1 MTEGLSA
8 AEAAR
13 RLREFGP
20 NRLAAGERRARILEL
35 LEMFADPM
43 ALMLLAAGG
52 VYLALGEVRDGV
64 VLLVALLPVLGVD
77 VFLELRS
84 REALRKL
91 SQALAPRAR
100 VIRDGR
106 ELDVPSESL
115 VPGDVALLR
124 EGDVLPADGV
134 VRFSANLALDESQL
148 TGEAEPID
156 KPAEAPFYAGSL
168 VLAGHARGEITATG
182 ARTRYAAIAALVA
195 TGGEGQSPLQRKTSR
210 VVRMLGVVAL
220 GVAVLVLALGLLR
233 GMPLG
238 RALVAA
244 IGVAM
249 AAIPEEFPLVFTLF
263 LALGAFRLSS
273 RGVLVRRLASVE
285 TLGSTT
291 VVCVDKTGT
300 LTRGSFALET
310 LLPLGGASED
320 ELLETAALASELEPA
335 DPMERAILE
344 RAGSQ
349 PLHWQLVEDYPFEP
363 AGKHMTHLWRRGA
376 DYRVAAK
383 GALEGIL
390 EHCTGADREEALAA
404 NERLAGAGMR
414 VLAVAGRSA
423 PAPGGDRVAD
433 EADLKLLGLL
443 GFRDPLR
450 PEVPAAVA
458 ECLAAGIAVKMI
470 TGDHALTARAIAAAA
485 GLPHEAVLT
494 GDQLDAIPPEELP
507 DALRRTSVL
516 ARVRPEQKYAVVEA
530 LLSTGEVVAMT
541 GDGINDAPALRRAD
555 IGVAMGQRGTAVA
568 RAAAD
573 LVLLHDDFGA
583 LVATIREG
591 RRIFANLQRAF
602 LYLVAFHI
610 PIVGLAVLPPLLG
623 MPMLLLPVHLVWLEL
638 LVHPISALVFEGE
651 PAPKGSMSR
660 PPRDP
665 KAPLLP
671 RPLLVRSAVSGALVT
686 LFALALFAWRLRD
699 GETAARSLAVTT
711 VIAGSLLLVFAERAM
726 DTGWREAGLPRERR
740 FWLVWTLSAA
750 TLPAALWFAPAAQI
764 LRIQPLS
771 LGDFALATGAAALA
785 VVWRAP
791 ARSLK

>member
-1 MTEGLSA
+1 MTEGLTA
-8 AEAAR
+8 LEADR
-13 RLREFGP
+13 RLREVGP
-20 NRLAAGERRARILEL
+20 NRLSDEGRRRLLEL
-35 LEMFADPM
+35 LEPLADPM
-43 ALMLLAAGG
+43 ALMLLAAGA
-52 VYLALGEVRDGV
+52 VYLALGEVRDGI
-64 VLLVALLPVLGVD
+64 VLLVALVPVLGVD
-77 VFLELRS
+77 VFLEMRS

-91 SQALAPRAR
+91 SQQLQPRAR
-100 VIRDGR
+100 VLRDGR
-106 ELDVPSESL
+106 ECEIATESL
-115 VPGDVALLR
+115 VPGDLLMLR
-124 EGDVLPADGV
+124 EGDVLPADGAV
-134 VRFSANLALDESQL
+134 TFSANFAVDESQL

-156 KPAEAPFYAGSL
+156 KPVGAEFFAGSL

-182 ARTRYAAIAALVA
+182 ARTKFAGIAALVA
-195 TGGEGQSPLQRKTSR
+195 AAGGSPSPLQRKTAR
-210 VVRMLGVVAL
+210 VVRMLGIVAL
-220 GVAVLVLALGLLR
+220 FVAGLVLALEMLR
-233 GMPLG
+233 GEPFG
-238 RALVAA
+238 RALLAA

-263 LALGAFRLSS
+263 LALGAYRLSS

-300 LTRGSFALET
+300 LTRGSFALEALT
-310 LLPLGGASED
+310 PLDGATQE
-320 ELLETAALASELEPA
+320 ELLDTAALACELEPA
-335 DPMERAILE
+335 DPMERAILA

-349 PLHWQLVEDYPFEP
+349 PIAWQLVEDYPFEP
-363 AGKHMTHLWRRGA
+363 AGKHMTHLWRRGG

-390 EHCTGADREEALAA
+390 EHCPHADRSRALEENA
-404 NERLAGAGMR
+404 RLAGAGMR
-414 VLAVAGRSA
+414 VLAVAGRTSQTR
-423 PAPGGDRVAD
+423 GESRSAD
-433 EADLKLLGLL
+433 EQDLRLLGLL

-458 ECLAAGIAVKMI
+458 ECRSAGIAIKMI
-470 TGDHALTARAIAAAA
+470 TGDHALTARAIAAEA
-485 GLPHEAVLT
+485 GLPADAVVT
-494 GDQLDAIPPEELP
+494 GDQPPEV
-507 DALRRTSVL
+507 LRRASVL
-516 ARVRPEQKYAVVEA
+516 ARVRPEQKHAVVEA
-530 LLSTGEVVAMT
+530 LQQAGEIVAMT

-591 RRIFANLQRAF
+591 RRIFGNLQRAF

-610 PIVGLAVLPPLLG
+610 PVVGLAVLPPLLG

-651 PAPKGSMSR
+651 PLPRDAMSR

-671 RPLLVRSAVSGALVT
+671 RALVT
-686 LFALALFAWRLRD
+686 RSAISGSLITALALALFAWRLRD

-726 DTGWREAGLPRERR
+726 DRSWLQAGLPREPR
-740 FWLVWTLSAA
+740 FWAVWAISAL

-764 LRIQPLS
+764 LRLQPLS
-771 LGDFALATGAAALA
+771 LRDFGLATAAAALA
-785 VVWRAP
+785 VIWRAP

>member
-1 MTEGLSA
+1 
-8 AEAAR
+8 
-13 RLREFGP
+13 
-20 NRLAAGERRARILEL
+20 
-35 LEMFADPM
+35 
-43 ALMLLAAGG
+43 
-52 VYLALGEVRDGV
+52 
-64 VLLVALLPVLGVD
+64 
-77 VFLELRS
+77 
-84 REALRKL
+84 
-91 SQALAPRAR
+91 
-100 VIRDGR
+100 
-106 ELDVPSESL
+106 
-115 VPGDVALLR
+115 
-124 EGDVLPADGV
+124 
-134 VRFSANLALDESQL
+134 
-148 TGEAEPID
+148 
-156 KPAEAPFYAGSL
+156 
-168 VLAGHARGEITATG
+168 
-182 ARTRYAAIAALVA
+182 
-195 TGGEGQSPLQRKTSR
+195 
-210 VVRMLGVVAL
+210 
-220 GVAVLVLALGLLR
+220 
-233 GMPLG
+233 
-238 RALVAA
+238 
-244 IGVAM
+244 
-249 AAIPEEFPLVFTLF
+249 
-263 LALGAFRLSS
+263 
-273 RGVLVRRLASVE
+273 
-285 TLGSTT
+285 
-291 VVCVDKTGT
+291 CVDKTGT
-300 LTRGSFALET
+300 LTRGSFALEA

-320 ELLETAALASELEPA
+320 ELLQTAALACELEPV
-335 DPMERAILE
+335 DPMERAIVE
-344 RAGSQ
+344 RGGSQ

-376 DYRVAAK
+376 EFRVAAK

-390 EHCTGADREEALAA
+390 EHCTGADREQAHAG

-423 PAPGGDRVAD
+423 TARGADRSAD
-433 EADLKLLGLL
+433 EADLQLLGLL

-458 ECLAAGIAVKMI
+458 ECKAAGIAVKMI

-485 GLPHEAVLT
+485 GLPCETVLT
-494 GDQLDAIPPEELP
+494 GVQLEAIPPEELP

-516 ARVRPEQKYAVVEA
+516 ARVRPEQKHAVVEA

-623 MPMLLLPVHLVWLEL
+623 LPMLLLPVHLVWLEL

-651 PAPKGSMSR
+651 PAPPGAMTR

-671 RPLLVRSAVSGALVT
+671 RPLLVRSAVSGALIT
-686 LFALALFAWRLRD
+686 LFALALFAFRLRD
-699 GETAARSLAVTT
+699 GETTARSLAVTT
-711 VIAGSLLLVFAERAM
+711 VIAGSLLLVFAERAL
-726 DTGWREAGLPRERR
+726 DAGWREAGLPRERR
-740 FWLVWTLSAA
+740 FWLVWLLSAA
-750 TLPAALWFAPAAQI
+750 TLPTALWIAPVAQI

-771 LGDFALATGAAALA
+771 LTDFALATAASALA